1 MTGFFY
7 CCNENEGDVSVKTNK
22 SIEKTIIVSARILKV
37 PAITLLTTM
46 LVTKKI
52 LMISIVKIR
61 NSAVTMTTNKAD
73 TNKVM
78 DGNPCKIY

>member
-7 CCNENEGDVSVKTNK
+7 CCNENEGHVSVKTNK

-37 PAITLLTTM
+37 PAITLLITM

-52 LMISIVKIR
+52 LMISIVKIW